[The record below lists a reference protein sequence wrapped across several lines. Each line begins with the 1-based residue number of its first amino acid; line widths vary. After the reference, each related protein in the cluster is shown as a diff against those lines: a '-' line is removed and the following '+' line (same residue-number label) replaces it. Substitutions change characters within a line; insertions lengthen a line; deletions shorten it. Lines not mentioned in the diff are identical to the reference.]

1 MTNPKRTELNIFVL
15 IIKIK
20 TIFMSG
26 ATNPENREVKRNF
39 F

>member
-20 TIFMSG
+20 TIFYVRG
-26 ATNPENREVKRNF
+26 PLILKIERLRETF
-39 F
+39 